1 MKSGFLEVP
10 YTGGKNMR
18 LSHVLLISS
27 CALLAAC
34 GTKPI
39 KPSDK
44 HIQQESVQG
53 ENKNPARNADI
64 PQQIKRTIPL
74 SPPLATAKI
83 ATYSVVVTNVPA
95 HEILFALA
103 RDAKIN
109 LDIHTGIQGS
119 VTLNAIDQTLP
130 QILNRIARQVDMR
143 YELEGANLIV
153 MPDAPYLKH
162 YKIDYVNMAR
172 DAEGAIANATQVG
185 TGAAGGAAGNN
196 SSLSIKS
203 TSKNHFW
210 GTLTQNIK
218 DILRETDKIL
228 PEGSSET
235 VVQQSSAISTTGI
248 GAQAA
253 AARKQSSNASFESS
267 PNPATL
273 QEGGATVT
281 RTSTF
286 REAAAVIA
294 NPESGIITVRA
305 TGKQHE
311 RIQEF
316 VDLVM
321 TSVRRQVLI
330 EATIVEVRLSDNY
343 QQGID
348 WSRLAAGR
356 TGFSLTQ
363 KGSAGL
369 PTASASRMFV
379 LGYANPTSKI
389 GSILASVNL
398 LESFGNVKVLSSPK
412 LSVMNNQTAML
423 RVVDNLVYFTIKSE
437 TTSNQTSTNTTYTTT
452 ANSVPV
458 GFTMSVTPQIND
470 SDVVMLNIRPSITRL
485 LGYVPDPNPSL
496 VCPSGA
502 TDCVTVVSKIPQ
514 TQTREMESVLR
525 IENNQIAVMGGLMQ
539 DEINK
544 LTDEVPFLAR
554 IPLLGN
560 FFQNRNDTT
569 QKTELVIFLRPIVIK
584 DASVN
589 GDFSEFRDSLPGPD
603 FFQFDAAGKSTSSDK
618 P

>member
-1 MKSGFLEVP
+1 
-10 YTGGKNMR
+10 MR
-18 LSHVLLISS
+18 LSHVLLVSG

-39 KPSDK
+39 QPSDK
-44 HIQQESVQG
+44 HISQESVQG
-53 ENKNPARNADI
+53 ENKNPARNAGI

-143 YELEGANLIV
+143 YELESANLIV

-172 DAEGAIANATQVG
+172 DAEGSIANATQVG
-185 TGAAGGAAGNN
+185 TGAAGGAAGTAGNN
-196 SSLSIKS
+196 SSLSIKN
-203 TSKNHFW
+203 TSKNNFW

-321 TSVRRQVLI
+321 TSARRQVLI

-348 WSRLAAGR
+348 WSRMISASG
-356 TGFSLTQ
+356 TGFSLQQPGTTGVLPSANT
-363 KGSAGL
+363 GS
-369 PTASASRMFV
+369 MF
-379 LGYANPTSKI
+379 LLKYANPASAFGKI
-389 GSILASVNL
+389 AASVSL

-423 RVVDNLVYFTIKSE
+423 RVVDNLVYFTIKSD

-470 SDVVMLNIRPSITRL
+470 SDVVLLNIRPSITRL
-485 LGYVPDPNPSL
+485 LSYVNDPNPSL
-496 VCPSGA
+496 ACPSGGA
-502 TDCVTVVSKIPQ
+502 SPCVAVVSRIPQ
-514 TQTREMESVLR
+514 TQTREMESVLK

-544 LTDEVPFLAR
+544 LTDEVPWLAR
-554 IPLLGN
+554 IPILGN
-560 FFQNRNDTT
+560 LFQNRNDTT